1 MPNVVPSIEGK
12 GMSSRLCKIYLV
24 NAKTSGSTT
33 SGRICEIDPRGG
45 AAITGANG
53 AGKTTTLQVIALF
66 FGYSPT
72 QLVQAGENRESML
85 RFILPH
91 PESAIVFEYERG
103 DSQRDV
109 CHVILRRESNSDV
122 GEYRFVRGPMRKELF
137 VAQDTMGDTVFL
149 DDEGTRQ
156 VAVRLGL
163 GDDFGAKL
171 KLAAYRAVILNVP
184 SAGKDNT
191 NRRNLAARFS
201 FSRKPLTHLDRLVAA
216 VIKEHLDFDD
226 FSEVAATI
234 VMDRVGTDMGQSAKD
249 KQLQLR
255 QSRGQIEQWLRDRD
269 AVERAIRFEPE
280 VKLLRDVIGEFRA
293 LDMKLGEKRTD
304 CTKLTSINEDL
315 LERAQKDKTALQERR
330 TELQDAFSLK
340 KTALEQAIGQA
351 QQASS
356 HRTNAYN
363 VLLSRKRYLEDNDA
377 TLWAQK
383 TLDLDGL
390 KGQAHAQQEIV
401 EAIRNTARGVVNDYA
416 AKAQAVERET
426 GRKVEAMR
434 KEHEAAQARYDTEIS
449 TLAGQ
454 ETQSLQEINGRFAPR
469 LAAANQALE
478 DSIGA
483 EAQAEAQ
490 LQRPSIDESLEARL
504 EHARQSH
511 QDHQNAVIEAQAAF
525 AKAQNAFN
533 VVDRQ
538 WSQAQRLHE
547 SQKEH
552 LAQARKT
559 VDAIKAQL
567 QPDPQSLHAA
577 FLDNRDAPWA
587 ENLAKII
594 DPALLTRVDLQPH
607 FTGEKDALAYGWGL
621 NLDAVERPKWVDQ
634 EDLKRRLEEA
644 SRAAQTSQGLLE
656 EAWGRFESVSS
667 QRDKATDELNLK
679 QAALNV
685 VQSKTGEF
693 KSQLRAMQDTV
704 SQARINA
711 KEEAQRRLNAAK
723 TVLES
728 ARKQLGQVK
737 GACEREASDKRIE
750 SAQQR
755 ELAKQRRDH
764 AIAEVEKR
772 ITTFQKQQSK
782 AVEDIEQERDKEL
795 QSKGVDGEDLTR
807 KEKALTKLREDIQE
821 IEDHGAIAREW
832 RDWQDRQGPSQLV
845 DARETKDR
853 AEQALIQANDDLAVA
868 EKKQRET
875 NATLGTEESRINNR
889 IQSAE
894 SELSLLRVIAADLVE
909 FAPHGVSTVTP
920 NDLAGDLKGQAH
932 ALLSDFRIK
941 RQSLRTKC
949 EKVDRVLCESESSTR
964 QFVQGVMKEVTSDAL
979 DIDRASALV
988 RVYDRIRPEVL
999 VNVNLSLRTMLD
1011 GIKHYRETISDFES
1025 EVRKF
1030 NDKLQEGLKLVSSK
1044 FARFREF
1051 KVHVVSDL
1059 AKLDFIGKLKL
1070 LDDVIADHRSRNSAT
1085 YSVEV
1090 PSAQSAQSLRAFMG
1104 ALSSGTMEINLG
1116 KHITLNGSVI
1126 DDGVFKTFHSAKELE
1141 KISSNGLTAIALIS
1155 LLSGLLNVIRGDQEI
1170 YIPWATDEVGRFDGG
1185 NFQHLMQ
1192 MMAENKIDAVTA
1204 SPALTPA
1211 SYAYFAHRYVF
1222 KPQGVIAEY
1231 RPRTAQPG
1239 AGLTIATEVN

>member
-1 MPNVVPSIEGK
+1 MG
-12 GMSSRLCKIYLV
+12 SRLCKIYLV

-33 SGRICEIDPRGG
+33 SGRICEVDPRGG

-72 QLVQAGENRESML
+72 QLMQTGENRESML

-91 PESAIVFEYERG
+91 PESAVVFEYERG
-103 DSQRDV
+103 DSSRDV

-137 VAQDTMGDTVFL
+137 VAQDATGDTVFL

-156 VAVRLGL
+156 VAMREGL
-163 GDDFGAKL
+163 GDDFAAKL
-171 KLAAYRAVILNVP
+171 KLAAYRSVILNVP

-255 QSRGQIEQWLRDRD
+255 QSRSQIEQWLRDRD
-269 AVERAIRFEPE
+269 AVERAIRLEPD
-280 VKLLRDVIGEFRA
+280 VKLLRDVIGEFRT

-304 CTKLTSINEDL
+304 CTKLMSINEGL
-315 LERAQKDKTALQERR
+315 FEHAQKDLNGLQELR
-330 TELQDAFSLK
+330 TKLQETFSLRK
-340 KTALEQAIGQA
+340 IALLESIDQA

-356 HRTNAYN
+356 NRTNAYN

-377 TLWAQK
+377 ALWAQK
-383 TLDLDGL
+383 TLDMESLQ
-390 KGQAHAQQEIV
+390 GQAHSQQEIV
-401 EAIRNTARGVVNDYA
+401 EGIHNTARGVINDYS
-416 AKAQAVERET
+416 AKAQVVKDET
-426 GRKVEAMR
+426 VRKVEIMR
-434 KEHEAAQARYDTEIS
+434 KEHDATRKRYDTEIS
-449 TLAGQ
+449 TLAEQ

-483 EAQAEAQ
+483 EAQAKAQ
-490 LQRPSIDESLEARL
+490 LQRPRIDESLEARL
-504 EHARQSH
+504 EHAQQSH
-511 QDHQNAVIEAQAAF
+511 QDHQNAVIESQSTVS
-525 AKAQNAFN
+525 KAQNAFN
-533 VVDRQ
+533 EADRQ
-538 WSQAQRLHE
+538 WSQAQRVHD

-552 LAQARKT
+552 LAQACKA
-559 VDAIKAQL
+559 VEAIKSQL
-567 QPDPQSLHAA
+567 HPDPQSLHAA
-577 FLDNRDAPWA
+577 FLDNPDAPWA
-587 ENLAKII
+587 ETLAKVI

-634 EDLKRRLEEA
+634 EDLEHQLEEA

-656 EAWGRFESVSS
+656 EARERFECVSS
-667 QRDKATDELNLK
+667 QRDKSTDELTLK

-685 VQSKTGEF
+685 VQSKSGEF
-693 KSQLRAMQDTV
+693 QSQLRAMQETV
-704 SQARINA
+704 ANARANA
-711 KEEAQRRLNAAK
+711 KEEAQRRLDAAM
-723 TVLES
+723 TALES
-728 ARKQLGQVK
+728 ARTQLKQVK
-737 GACEREASDKRIE
+737 GACEQEASDKRDE
-750 SAQQR
+750 FAQQR
-755 ELAKQRRDH
+755 EIAKQRRDN
-764 AIAEVEKR
+764 AIADVEKR

-782 AVEDIEQERDKEL
+782 AVDDIEQERDKEL

-832 RDWQDRQGPSQLV
+832 RDWQDSQGSSLLV
-845 DARETKDR
+845 DASDTKER
-853 AEQALIQANDDLAVA
+853 AEQALKQANDDLVVA

-875 NATLGTEESRINNR
+875 NATLGSEESKINNR
-889 IQSAE
+889 IRSAE
-894 SELSLLRVIAADLVE
+894 SELSLLRAIATELAE
-909 FAPHGVSTVTP
+909 FAPHGVSTITP

-932 ALLSDFRIK
+932 ALLSDYRIN

-949 EKVDRVLCESESSTR
+949 EKVDRVLCENESSTR
-964 QFVQGVMKEVTSDAL
+964 EFVQGVMKEVSSDAL
-979 DIDRASALV
+979 DIDRASALA

-1025 EVRKF
+1025 EVKKF
-1030 NDKLQEGLKLVSSK
+1030 NNKLQDGLKLVSSK

-1051 KVHVVSDL
+1051 KVNVVSDL

-1085 YSVEV
+1085 YSIEI
-1090 PSAQSAQSLRAFMG
+1090 PSAQSAQSLRTFMG

-1116 KHITLNGSVI
+1116 KHITLSGSVI

-1155 LLSGLLNVIRGDQEI
+1155 LLSGLLNVIRGDQDI

-1231 RPRTAQPG
+1231 RPRFTVDTKVAGG
-1239 AGLTIATEVN
+1239 AN

>member
-1 MPNVVPSIEGK
+1 MG
-12 GMSSRLCKIYLV
+12 SRLCKIYLV
-24 NAKTSGSTT
+24 NAKTSGSTS

-53 AGKTTTLQVIALF
+53 VGKTTTLQVIALF
-66 FGYSPT
+66 FGYSPS
-72 QLVQAGENRESML
+72 QLVQTGENRESML
-85 RFILPH
+85 RFMLPH
-91 PESAIVFEYERG
+91 PQCAIVFEYERS
-103 DSQRDV
+103 DSPRDV

-137 VAQDTMGDTVFL
+137 VALDAMGDTVFL

-156 VAVRLGL
+156 VAIHLGL

-184 SAGKDNT
+184 SAGKDYT

-201 FSRKPLTHLDRLVAA
+201 FSRKALTHLDRLVAA

-255 QSRGQIEQWLRDRD
+255 QSRSQIEQWLRDRD
-269 AVERAIRFEPE
+269 AIERAILLEPE

-304 CTKLTSINEDL
+304 CTKLTSINEAL
-315 LERAQKDKTALQERR
+315 LEQAQKDKTALQERR

-340 KTALEQAIGQA
+340 KTALEHAIDQA
-351 QQASS
+351 QKVSS
-356 HRTNAYN
+356 DRTNAYS
-363 VLLSRKRYLEDNDA
+363 LLLNRKRYLEDHEAN
-377 TLWAQK
+377 LWAQK

-390 KGQAHAQQEIV
+390 NGQAQAQQGIV
-401 EAIRNTARGVVNDYA
+401 ETIRNTARGVVNDYA

-426 GRKVEAMR
+426 GRKVEFMR
-434 KEHEAAQARYDTEIS
+434 KEHKTTQARYDTEIS
-449 TLAGQ
+449 TLAKQ
-454 ETQSLQEINGRFAPR
+454 EIQSLQEINDRFAPR
-469 LAAANQALE
+469 LAAATQALE
-478 DSIGA
+478 DSIRV
-483 EAQAEAQ
+483 EAQAKAE
-490 LQRPSIDESLEARL
+490 LKRPSIDESLEARL
-504 EHARQSH
+504 EDARQSH
-511 QDHQNAVIEAQAAF
+511 QDHQTAVIGAQSDASN
-525 AKAQNAFN
+525 AQNVFN
-533 VVDRQ
+533 EADRH
-538 WSQAQRLHE
+538 WSQAQRVHD

-552 LAQARKT
+552 LGQDRWA
-559 VDAIKAQL
+559 VEAIKARL

-577 FLDNRDAPWA
+577 FLDNPDASWA
-587 ENLAKII
+587 ESLAKII

-607 FTGEKDALAYGWGL
+607 FTGEKDTLAYGWGV
-621 NLDAVERPKWVDQ
+621 NLDAIERPKWVDQ
-634 EDLKRRLEEA
+634 EDLKRQLEEA
-644 SRAAQTSQGLLE
+644 SRAAQTSQSLLE
-656 EAWGRFESVSS
+656 EARGRFENASS
-667 QRDKATDELNLK
+667 QRDRAVDELNLK
-679 QAALNV
+679 RAALNV
-685 VQSKTGEF
+685 VQSKSGEF
-693 KSQLRAMQDTV
+693 KSQLRAMEDTIAN
-704 SQARINA
+704 ARAEA
-711 KEEAQRRLNAAK
+711 KDEARRSLD
-723 TVLES
+723 S
-728 ARKQLGQVK
+728 ANSGLQMARRRLGQVQIEC
-737 GACEREASDKRIE
+737 AQEASGRQE
-750 SAQQR
+750 EFAQQR
-755 ELAKQRRDH
+755 KIAMSRRDS
-764 AIAEVEKR
+764 AMADVDKR
-772 ITTFQKQQSK
+772 ITTFQKQQGK
-782 AVEDIEQERDKEL
+782 AIEDIEQERDREL
-795 QSKGVDGEDLTR
+795 QSKGVDGADLTR
-807 KEKALTKLREDIQE
+807 KEKALTTLREAIRE

-832 RDWQDRQGPSQLV
+832 RDWQDSQGPSRLV

-868 EKKQRET
+868 EKMQRET
-875 NATLGTEESRINNR
+875 NKTLGSEESKINKR
-889 IQSAE
+889 IQSTE
-894 SELSLLRVIAADLVE
+894 SELSLLRTVAADLAE
-909 FAPHGVSTVTP
+909 FVPHGVSTVTP
-920 NDLAGDLKGQAH
+920 NDLAGDIKGQVH
-932 ALLSDFRIK
+932 ALLSDYRIK
-941 RQSLRTKC
+941 RQSMRTKC

-964 QFVQGVMKEVTSDAL
+964 QFVQGVMKEVPSDAL

-988 RVYDRIRPEVL
+988 RVYDRVKPEVL

-1044 FARFREF
+1044 FTRFREF
-1051 KVHVVSDL
+1051 KVNVVSDL

-1085 YSVEV
+1085 YSIEV
-1090 PSAQSAQSLRAFMG
+1090 PSAQSAQSLRTFMG

-1170 YIPWATDEVGRFDGG
+1170 YIPWATDEVGRFDGE

-1211 SYAYFAHRYVF
+1211 SYAYFAHRYIF

-1239 AGLTIATEVN
+1239 AGLTVATEVN

>member
-1 MPNVVPSIEGK
+1 
-12 GMSSRLCKIYLV
+12 MSSRLWKIYLV
-24 NAKTSGSTT
+24 NAKTSGSTA

-72 QLVQAGENRESML
+72 QLVQTGENRESML

-91 PESAIVFEYERG
+91 PESAIVFEYDRG
-103 DSQRDV
+103 SGPQDV
-109 CHVILRRESNSDV
+109 CHVILRREANSDV
-122 GEYRFVRGPMRKELF
+122 GEYRFVRGPMRKALF
-137 VAQDTMGDTVFL
+137 TAKDAIGDTVFL

-156 VAVRLGL
+156 VAMREGL

-171 KLAAYRAVILNVP
+171 KLATYRAVILNVP

-191 NRRNLAARFS
+191 NRRNLASRFS

-226 FSEVAATI
+226 FAEVAATI

-269 AVERAIRFEPE
+269 AVERAIRLEPE
-280 VKLLRDVIGEFRA
+280 VKLLRDVVGEFRA

-304 CTKLTSINEDL
+304 CTKLMSINEDL
-315 LERAQKDKTALQERR
+315 FDQAQKDKTALQERR
-330 TELQDAFSLK
+330 IELQDSFSLK

-351 QQASS
+351 QQAFSN
-356 HRTNAYN
+356 RTNAYN
-363 VLLSRKRYLEDNDA
+363 VLLGRKRYLEDNDA
-377 TLWAQK
+377 ALWARK
-383 TLDLDGL
+383 SLDLDGL

-434 KEHEAAQARYDTEIS
+434 KEHEATQARYDAEMS
-449 TLAGQ
+449 TLAEQ
-454 ETQSLQEINGRFAPR
+454 ETQSLQEINSRFAPR
-469 LAAANQALE
+469 LAAANQFLE
-478 DSIGA
+478 DSVGA
-483 EAQAEAQ
+483 EAQAKVQ

-511 QDHQNAVIEAQAAF
+511 QDHQNAVIDAQAAF
-525 AKAQNAFN
+525 SKAQNAFIE
-533 VVDRQ
+533 VDRQ
-538 WSQAQRLHE
+538 WSGAQRLYD

-552 LAQARKT
+552 LAQARKA
-559 VDAIKAQL
+559 VEAIKAQL

-577 FLDNRDAPWA
+577 FLDNPDAPWA

-607 FTGEKDALAYGWGL
+607 LIGETDALAYGWGL
-621 NLDAVERPKWVDQ
+621 NLNAIERPKWVDQ
-634 EDLKRRLEEA
+634 EDLNRQLEEA
-644 SRAAQTSQGLLE
+644 SRVAQTSQGLLE
-656 EAWGRFESVSS
+656 VARGRFESVSS
-667 QRDKATDELNLK
+667 QRDRATDEMNLK

-685 VQSKTGEF
+685 VQSKSGEF
-693 KSQLRAMQDTV
+693 QSQLRAMQESV
-704 SQARINA
+704 AQARANA
-711 KEEAQRRLNAAK
+711 KEEAQRRLDTAK
-723 TVLES
+723 TSLES
-728 ARKQLGQVK
+728 ARKKLGQVK
-737 GACEREASDKRIE
+737 GACEQEAFDKRDE
-750 SAQQR
+750 FAQQR
-755 ELAKQRRDH
+755 AMAKQRRDN
-764 AIAEVEKR
+764 AIAAVEER
-772 ITTFQKQQSK
+772 ITTFQKRQSQTI
-782 AVEDIEQERDKEL
+782 ELIEQERDKEL
-795 QSKGVDGEDLTR
+795 HSRGVDGEDLSR
-807 KEKALTKLREDIQE
+807 KEKALTKLREDVRE

-832 RDWQDRQGPSQLV
+832 RNWQDSQGPSQVV
-845 DARETKDR
+845 DARETNDR
-853 AEQALIQANDDLAVA
+853 AEQALNQANDDLVVA
-868 EKKQRET
+868 EKMQRET
-875 NATLGTEESRINNR
+875 NATLGSQEAKINHR

-894 SELSLLRVIAADLVE
+894 SELSLLRAIAADLAE
-909 FAPHGVSTVTP
+909 FAPHGVSTMTP
-920 NDLAGDLKGQAH
+920 NELAGDLKGQAH
-932 ALLSDFRIK
+932 ALLSDYRIK

-964 QFVQGVMKEVTSDAL
+964 EFVHGVMKEVSSDAQ
-979 DIDRASALV
+979 DVDRASALV

-1025 EVRKF
+1025 EVKKF

-1051 KVHVVSDL
+1051 KVNVVSDL
-1059 AKLDFIGKLKL
+1059 AKIDFIGKLKL

-1090 PSAQSAQSLRAFMG
+1090 PSAQSAQSLRTFLG

-1116 KHITLNGSVI
+1116 KHITLSGSVI

-1155 LLSGLLNVIRGDQEI
+1155 LLSGLLNVIRGDQDL

-1222 KPQGVIAEY
+1222 KSQGMIAEY
-1231 RPRTAQPG
+1231 RPRLTVVPKVA
-1239 AGLTIATEVN
+1239 AGTN

>member
-1 MPNVVPSIEGK
+1 
-12 GMSSRLCKIYLV
+12 MSSRLCKIYLV
-24 NAKTSGSTT
+24 NAKTSGITA

-66 FGYSPT
+66 FGYSPA

-91 PESAIVFEYERG
+91 AESAIVFEYERG
-103 DSQRDV
+103 DSPRDV
-109 CHVILRRESNSDV
+109 CHVVLRRESNADV
-122 GEYRFVRGPMRKELF
+122 GEYRFVRGPMRKEF
-137 VAQDTMGDTVFL
+137 FIAQDAMGDTVFL

-156 VAVRLGL
+156 VAIRLGL

-184 SAGKDNT
+184 GAGKDNT

-226 FSEVAATI
+226 FAEVAATI

-269 AVERAIRFEPE
+269 AVERAIRLEPE
-280 VKLLRDVIGEFRA
+280 IKLLRELTGEVRA

-315 LERAQKDKTALQERR
+315 LERAQKDKTALHELFA
-330 TELQDAFSLK
+330 ELQEAFALK
-340 KTALEQAIGQA
+340 KTALEDAISEARQT
-351 QQASS
+351 SS
-356 HRTNAYN
+356 DQTNAYN
-363 VLLSRKRYLEDNDA
+363 VLLSRKRYLEENDA
-377 TLWAQK
+377 AQWAQK
-383 TLDLDGL
+383 TLDLDSL

-401 EAIRNTARGVVNDYA
+401 ETIRNTARGVVNDYA
-416 AKAQAVERET
+416 AKAQALEHET

-434 KEHEAAQARYDTEIS
+434 KEHEATRARYDKEIS
-449 TLAGQ
+449 ILTAQ
-454 ETQSLQEINGRFAPR
+454 EIQSLKEISDRFAPR
-469 LAAANQALE
+469 LAAANQTLE
-478 DSIGA
+478 ESIGV
-483 EAQAEAQ
+483 EALARAQ

-504 EHARQSH
+504 EQARQSH
-511 QDHQNAVIEAQAAF
+511 HDHQNAVIEAQTSF
-525 AKAQNAFN
+525 AKAQKALSEMNH
-533 VVDRQ
+533 Q
-538 WSQAQRLHE
+538 WSQAQRLHD

-552 LAQARKT
+552 LTHARKI
-559 VDAIKAQL
+559 VEAIKEQL

-577 FLDNRDAPWA
+577 FLDNPDAPWA
-587 ENLAKII
+587 ENLARII

-607 FTGEKDALAYGWGL
+607 FTGERDALAYGWGL
-621 NLDAVERPKWVDQ
+621 NLDAIERPKWVDQ

-644 SRAAQTSQGLLE
+644 ARAAQTSQGLLE
-656 EAWGRFESVSS
+656 EAWLRFDGVNR
-667 QRDKATDELNLK
+667 QRDKATDELNLQ

-685 VQSKTGEF
+685 AQSKTGEF
-693 KSQLRAMQDTV
+693 KSQMRAMEDAV

-711 KEEAQRRLNAAK
+711 KEQAQRQLNAAK
-723 TVLES
+723 AALES
-728 ARKQLGQVK
+728 ARQQLAQVK
-737 GACEREASDKRIE
+737 DAGEQEASDKRIE
-750 SAQQR
+750 FAQQKVM
-755 ELAKQRRDH
+755 AQQRRDH
-764 AIAEVEKR
+764 DIAEVDTR
-772 ITTFQKQQSK
+772 ISNFRNQQNK
-782 AVEDIEQERDKEL
+782 AIEEIEQERDKEL
-795 QSKGVDGEDLTR
+795 QSKGVDGEDLRR
-807 KEKALTKLREDIQE
+807 KERALTTLRKNIQE
-821 IEDHGAIAREW
+821 IEDRGAIAREW
-832 RDWQDRQGPSQLV
+832 RDWQDSQGPSQLV
-845 DARETKDR
+845 DAREAKDR
-853 AEQALIQANDDLAVA
+853 AEQALIQANDDLTVA
-868 EKKQRET
+868 EKKQREKF
-875 NATLGTEESRINNR
+875 AGLRAEESKINNR
-889 IQSAE
+889 IQTAE
-894 SELSLLRVIAADLVE
+894 SELSLLRILAADLAE
-909 FAPHGVSTVTP
+909 FAPHGVSAVTA
-920 NDLAGDLKGQAH
+920 NDLAGNLKGQAS
-932 ALLSDFRIK
+932 ALLNDYRIK

-949 EKVDRVLCESESSTR
+949 DKVDRVLCESESSTR
-964 QFVQGVMKEVTSDAL
+964 QFVHGVMKEVTSDAL

-988 RVYDRIRPEVL
+988 RVYDRIGPEVL

-1025 EVRKF
+1025 EVKKF

-1044 FARFREF
+1044 FARFRDF
-1051 KVHVVSDL
+1051 KVNVVSDL

-1085 YSVEV
+1085 YSIEV
-1090 PSAQSAQSLRAFMG
+1090 PSAQSAQSLRTFMG
-1104 ALSSGTMEINLG
+1104 TLSNGTMEIDLG
-1116 KHITLNGSVI
+1116 RHITLNGSVI

-1231 RPRTAQPG
+1231 RPRITQPL
-1239 AGLTIATEVN
+1239 ADLNTSTEVS